1 MVFDPTDFG
10 AIHHLFI
17 DTTTTQIVMAA
28 SFLVFTAG
36 IDAHVVNIARNILL
50 AGKPHLKYTSK
61 SVTFSR
67 GMTFIM
73 LMRKQRKCV
82 YLLIEI

>member
-50 AGKPHLKYTSK
+50 AG
-61 SVTFSR
+61 
-67 GMTFIM
+67 
-73 LMRKQRKCV
+73 
-82 YLLIEI
+82 